1 MLVTTCK
8 HCGARFR
15 VTPEQ
20 LNLRQGQVRCG
31 ECEQVFNGFESLER
45 FPGDDTG
52 ARLLA
57 MRAGELK
64 SADPL
69 ESLEQIDLRAGPAE
83 ETGARHGVGAK
94 PEEAAAP
101 AASEPASAPAAEPPA
116 KAPPSPVP
124 LSAFLRPA
132 QPQPEPPVADYVPEP
147 PARPSRAWSFGVVL
161 LALVL
166 AAQLAYAFRA
176 RIAQQYPALRPVL
189 ESVCA
194 SAGCT
199 VPWVNDESA
208 LKLED
213 SELLGC
219 RSQSLGRSR
228 SRRASATCR
237 APRGNSLPWSSRSP
251 TCQGRRPCAAC
262 CGPPWTTSRA
272 NRAGA
277 VMAPGGEV
285 LVSVQPGDEPREG
298 DGVRTAALL
307 PLGRLL
313 AQVRHQRRRAA
324 PRRGS
329 SPSPRRITSERLGR
343 SRHRGLRV
351 RVREQVDALGGLIH

>member
-69 ESLEQIDLRAGPAE
+69 ESLEQIDLRAGPVE
-83 ETGARHGVGAK
+83 ETGARHGVEAK

-101 AASEPASAPAAEPPA
+101 AASEPASAPEAEPPA
-116 KAPPSPVP
+116 EAPSSPVP

-147 PARPSRAWSFGVVL
+147 QARPSRAWSFGVVL

-213 SELLGC
+213 SELLEVPGKPGQIALSA
-219 RSQSLGRSR
+219 RIRNLSGSAQEFPHLELTLTDVSGQTAV
-228 SRRASATCR
+228 RRV
-237 APRGNSLPWSSRSP
+237 L
-251 TCQGRRPCAAC
+251 RPADYLAREP
-262 CGPPWTTSRA
+262 GT
-272 NRAGA
+272 GE
-277 VMAPGGEV
+277 VMAPGGEM
-285 LVSVQPGDEPREG
+285 LVSVRLETSRVKATGYE
-298 DGVRTAALL
+298 LL
-307 PLGRLL
+307 LFYP
-313 AQVRHQRRRAA
+313 
-324 PRRGS
+324 
-329 SPSPRRITSERLGR
+329 
-343 SRHRGLRV
+343 
-351 RVREQVDALGGLIH
+351 